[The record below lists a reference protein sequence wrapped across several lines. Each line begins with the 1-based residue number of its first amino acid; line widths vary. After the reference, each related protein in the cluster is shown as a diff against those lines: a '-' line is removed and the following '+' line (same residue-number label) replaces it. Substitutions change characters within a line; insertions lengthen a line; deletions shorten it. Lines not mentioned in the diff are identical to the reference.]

1 MEKRCYVCQK
11 IKNIEEFYKVENK
24 IYNICL
30 HDRNRLYCKE
40 HNKKK
45 SRCKECGGRD
55 TNLRPLLSIDNKRK
69 SDKWTED
76 DEINWEKILSTRV
89 SASLIV

>member
-11 IKNIEEFYKVENK
+11 YKPIDEFYKVKDK

-45 SRCKECGGRD
+45 SKYKKCGG
-55 TNLRPLLSIDNKRK
+55 TAI
-69 SDKWTED
+69 
-76 DEINWEKILSTRV
+76 
-89 SASLIV
+89 